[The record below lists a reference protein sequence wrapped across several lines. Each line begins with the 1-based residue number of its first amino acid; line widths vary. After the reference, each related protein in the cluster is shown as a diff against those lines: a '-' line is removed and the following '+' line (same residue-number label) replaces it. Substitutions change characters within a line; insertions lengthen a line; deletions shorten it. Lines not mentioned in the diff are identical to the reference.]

1 MTRPWMPMYWGDYLG
16 DTGHL
21 SQAEHGAYVL
31 LIAHY
36 WQRGGLPDDEEK
48 IRLISRSTPKQ
59 WPCMRRALAPF
70 FHDGWRHR
78 RIDRELAKSDLIST
92 KRAIAGQKG
101 GLASRGRGNF
111 QRIAAAAFAGQ
122 TGAQP
127 HKNKMLF
134 LETAARP
141 AGSPAV
147 SAVRDET
154 PAGLR
159 EETPPAPEPSAIPSR
174 TTTAEEDSNA
184 RARADVLERGIRIVM
199 AETGCGE
206 LAARPVIQRWAALS
220 GFDYGR
226 LAGLIDEGR
235 RLAIGSAMDG
245 WIVRRLSR
253 VA

>member
-127 HKNKMLF
+127 HKNKPSF
-134 LETAARP
+134 LESAARVAAASTP
-141 AGSPAV
+141 EAV
-147 SAVRDET
+147 HVAQ
-154 PAGLR
+154 PK
-159 EETPPAPEPSAIPSR
+159 TPPPSPSAPHSAPDPS
-174 TTTAEEDSNA
+174 ALGSAPDEDANVQ
-184 RARADVLERGIRIVM
+184 ARADVLERGIRMVM
-199 AETGCGE
+199 AETGCSE
-206 LAARPVIQRWAALS
+206 LAARPMIQRWAGLS
-220 GFDYGR
+220 GFDYVR

-235 RLAIGSAMDG
+235 RRAIGRAMDG
-245 WIVRRLSR
+245 WIVNRLGR